1 MVSAPAAPQEAAPNG
16 SNSSSRQPIVL
27 QATLIDDEH
36 NQQLS
41 KRRLQRRRI
50 VIWSTVAVILVL
62 LGIVIGALFGAGVF
76 EDESHQNFL
85 NVTTVAPTRTP
96 SLTTSNQ
103 SSTSP
108 SFSPSTFPSSEPTAT
123 SRPTISEAPTRF
135 FFSQRSEIS
144 STSNGD
150 RFGSSIALS
159 KDGRVLAVGA
169 PQFTPHES
177 IPQAGA
183 VYLYVWEE
191 NDWISSKAQF
201 IVSGTYAQQGF
212 GHSVALNDDGSVL
225 AIGSANSSPL
235 GSTDGRFDVASI
247 YKYDADQNTLIEQG
261 ESILKVDNGDGKL
274 AASEV
279 SLSGDG
285 QELVV
290 DWAMHS
296 DMNTMGLIGCR
307 LAAPSLEMR

>member
-1 MVSAPAAPQEAAPNG
+1 M
-16 SNSSSRQPIVL
+16 
-27 QATLIDDEH
+27 
-36 NQQLS
+36 
-41 KRRLQRRRI
+41 
-50 VIWSTVAVILVL
+50 
-62 LGIVIGALFGAGVF
+62 
-76 EDESHQNFL
+76 
-85 NVTTVAPTRTP
+85 
-96 SLTTSNQ
+96 
-103 SSTSP
+103 
-108 SFSPSTFPSSEPTAT
+108 
-123 SRPTISEAPTRF
+123 
-135 FFSQRSEIS
+135 
-144 STSNGD
+144 
-150 RFGSSIALS
+150 
-159 KDGRVLAVGA
+159 
-169 PQFTPHES
+169 
-177 IPQAGA
+177 
-183 VYLYVWEE
+183 
-191 NDWISSKAQF
+191 
-201 IVSGTYAQQGF
+201 
-212 GHSVALNDDGSVL
+212 ALNDDGSVL